1 MARVV
6 PTARNGRMACYRV
19 DRMSRKKRLAFRVRE
34 AGFADAPAIFAI
46 IKRHP
51 DELVP
56 RPLSDIVQN
65 IDRFLVAEANGTII
79 GNVAWSILPEIGR
92 ARHPTLEIKSLAV
105 EKPYRGWGVGRALVR
120 AAIRRVKR
128 LRPEW
133 VIALTF
139 SPDFFR
145 KFGFTEVPKE
155 SIMHKLYTGCVNCTK
170 YDSPFTC
177 PEVAMGLRL
186 RPATPPDSTLAVQ
199 LPDR

>member
-1 MARVV
+1 M
-6 PTARNGRMACYRV
+6 GG
-19 DRMSRKKRLAFRVRE
+19 KKRVTFSVRE

-65 IDRFLVAEANGTII
+65 IDRFLVAEAGGDVI
-79 GNVAWSILPEIGR
+79 GNVSWGILPEIGR

-105 EKPYRGWGVGRALVR
+105 EKPYRGLGVGRELVR
-120 AAIRRVKR
+120 AAIRRVNK
-128 LRPEW
+128 LHPET
-133 VIALTF
+133 VIVLTF

-145 KFGFTEVPKE
+145 KFGFSEVPKE
-155 SIMHKLYTGCVNCTK
+155 TIMHKLYTGCVNCSK

-177 PEVAMGLRL
+177 PEVAMVLRI
-186 RPATPPDSTLAVQ
+186 RPASEADTP
-199 LPDR
+199 